1 MEHIL
6 IVEDD
11 SIQAK
16 MLRRLLEV
24 AGYQVS
30 VGHDGAEG
38 LQLANTLHPAL
49 IITDITMPVMDG
61 LELCERIRSDEN
73 LHTIPVILLTVMSD
87 VEDVVRGLNVGAD
100 DYVTKPFDAALLLE
114 RVRSA
119 LGRPS
124 RATEEAKIQLQVT
137 IDHKVFDVRTGPQQM
152 LNLLLSTYGYA
163 ISKNQV
169 LHAAQDQLAIL
180 NNKLQAE
187 VERKSAVL
195 IEQARRLSAER
206 QMLLNNETAQLR
218 EIHDTLIE
226 SVTAI
231 AATVETRD
239 PYTAGHQQ
247 RVSKLAVLI
256 GKELKLST
264 HDLEGLQIAGVVH
277 DVGKIRVPTQI
288 LTKPG
293 PHDKEEFDF
302 FKTHPQT
309 GYDILKNIHF
319 PWPIADIVLQ
329 HHERLDGSGYP
340 KGLTGDQILMEAKIM
355 AVADVVDSLVTFR
368 PYRKLLGLDAAI
380 EKLQAGRGTRYEA
393 AVVDAFLSIH
403 RQGLWSPETA

>member
-16 MLRRLLEV
+16 MLRHLLEA

-30 VGHDGAEG
+30 VGHDGAAG
-38 LQLANTLHPAL
+38 LQLAHTVHPAL
-49 IITDITMPVMDG
+49 IISDISMPEMDG
-61 LELCERIRSDEN
+61 LQLCERIRSDEN
-73 LHTIPVILLTVMSD
+73 LRTIPVILLTVMSD
-87 VEDVVRGLNVGAD
+87 IEDVVRGLNVGAD
-100 DYVTKPFDAALLLE
+100 DYVTKPYDAALLLE
-114 RVRSA
+114 RVHSA

-124 RATEEAKIQLQVT
+124 RTTEEAKIQLQVT

-169 LHAAQDQLAIL
+169 LHAAQDQLATL
-180 NNKLQAE
+180 NSTLQAE

-206 QMLLNNETAQLR
+206 QVLLNNETAQLR

-256 GKELKLST
+256 GKELKLSA

-302 FKTHPQT
+302 FKTHAQT

-340 KGLTGDQILMEAKIM
+340 KGLTGDLILMEAKIM

-368 PYRKLLGLDAAI
+368 PYRQSLGLDAAI
-380 EKLQAGRGTRYEA
+380 EKLQAGRGKKYDA

-403 RQGLWSPETA
+403 RQGLWTPETA